1 MIRRQE
7 VWILVWVLPLMSY
20 ETLGESLNLSGLHV
34 SNRGKIYSLTYP
46 RMVERSNEIIDVRC
60 YKVKSTLQ
68 MLHDGFSLS
77 SALAFMSSS
86 RLPMTT
92 THSLN
97 VIDSSSEMS
106 FKSIPFSLFSML
118 VSWFTDSSTL
128 NRMSVT
134 ST

>member
-68 MLHDGFSLS
+68 MLHDGIFIILSISLHVFFSL
-77 SALAFMSSS
+77 
-86 RLPMTT
+86 TYDNY
-92 THSLN
+92 SLT
-97 VIDSSSEMS
+97 ECY
-106 FKSIPFSLFSML
+106 
-118 VSWFTDSSTL
+118 
-128 NRMSVT
+128 
-134 ST
+134 